1 MSNSLIVS
9 VQLPIDLSSMFGNVT
24 SIPSSLAGIV
34 AIHSV
39 CVAVL
44 RRGVTVGPVDGGR
57 ALSDGRT
64 VRGRHD
70 YR

>member
-1 MSNSLIVS
+1 MPHSLIVS
-9 VQLPIDLSSMFGNVT
+9 VQLPIDLPSMFSDMT
-24 SIPSSLAGIV
+24 SIPASLAGIV
-34 AIHSV
+34 AVHPV

-64 VRGRHD
+64 VRGCHD

>member
-1 MSNSLIVS
+1 MS
-9 VQLPIDLSSMFGNVT
+9 VQLPIDLSPMFGNMT
-24 SIPSSLAGIV
+24 GIPASLAGIV
-34 AIHSV
+34 AVHPV

-44 RRGVTVGPVDGGR
+44 RGGVTVGPVDGGR

>member
-1 MSNSLIVS
+1 MLNSLIVS
-9 VQLPIDLSSMFGNVT
+9 VQLPIDLSPMFGDMT
-24 SIPSSLAGIV
+24 SIPTSLAGIV
-34 AIHSV
+34 AVQPVS
-39 CVAVL
+39 VAVL

-57 ALSDGRT
+57 ALSYGRT

>member
-1 MSNSLIVS
+1 MPHSLIVS
-9 VQLPIDLSSMFGNVT
+9 IQLPIDLSSMFGNMT
-24 SIPSSLAGIV
+24 SIPASLAGIV
-34 AIHSV
+34 AVHPV
-39 CVAVL
+39 GVAVR
-44 RRGVTVGPVDGGR
+44 RRGVAVGPVDGGR